1 MINIKEKQD
10 LINDYV
16 ALIKEIA
23 EDITSTDDDL
33 DVAMSDLEFNVKKV
47 RRLLKDIYDART

>member
-47 RRLLKDIYDART
+47 RRLLKEIYDART